1 MRPRIVLTM
10 IVKNETKVI
19 ERCINSI
26 RPVID
31 AWCIVDT
38 GSTDGTQDLIRR
50 TLADLPGELHE
61 IPWRDFAYNRTTAL
75 ELARPL
81 GEYSLMIDADVQCVV
96 HAGVDLG
103 AFTASLTADVYGVM
117 LDDRAIEYQRPQ
129 LTSTRVPFSYRG
141 VLHEFLVVP
150 PDATN
155 GGIVDAF
162 HFLSNFD
169 GARSQ
174 NPNKW
179 HDDVRIL
186 EQALAAGV
194 EADIAPRYTYYLG
207 QSLFAAGRL
216 RDAGEIYRRR
226 AEMGGWAEEVYLS
239 WYASG
244 QIRHRLGDD
253 IDLVLADL
261 MRANDALPS
270 RAEAACRA
278 ASVARLAGRMP
289 TAYLFARRA
298 ADIERPAVSLFL
310 EPDVYEW
317 RALYE
322 LSIAAYYVG
331 RTQEGLDASYRLL
344 TEGKVPDTERES
356 VRENLRFY
364 E

>member
-10 IVKNETKVI
+10 IVKNEIKVI
-19 ERCINSI
+19 ERCIDSV

-50 TLADLPGELHE
+50 SLADLPGELHE
-61 IPWRDFAYNRTTAL
+61 IPWRDFAYNRTQAL

-96 HAGVDLG
+96 HEGVDLG
-103 AFTASLTADVYGVM
+103 AFRANLTADVYGVM
-117 LDDRAIEYQRPQ
+117 LDDRSIEYQRPQ
-129 LTSTRVPFSYRG
+129 LTSTKVPFTYRG

-150 PDATN
+150 PDAVN

-186 EQALAAGV
+186 EQALAVGV
-194 EADIAPRYTYYLG
+194 EADIAPRYTYYLA

-253 IDLVLADL
+253 INLVLDDL
-261 MRANDALPS
+261 MRANDALPG
-270 RAEAACRA
+270 RAEAVCRA

-298 ADIERPAVSLFL
+298 VDIERPAVSLFL
-310 EPDVYEW
+310 EPDVYDW
-317 RALYE
+317 RALFE
-322 LSIAAYYVG
+322 LSVAA
-331 RTQEGLDASYRLL
+331 
-344 TEGKVPDTERES
+344 
-356 VRENLRFY
+356 
-364 E
+364 

>member
-1 MRPRIVLTM
+1 M

-19 ERCINSI
+19 ERCIESI
-26 RPVID
+26 RPLID

-61 IPWRDFAYNRTTAL
+61 IPWRDFAYNRTKAL

-81 GEYSLMIDADVQCVV
+81 GEYSLMIDADVECVI
-96 HAGVDLG
+96 HDGVDLRSMRDG
-103 AFTASLTADVYGVM
+103 LKADVYGVM
-117 LDDRAIEYQRPQ
+117 LDDHVIEYQRPQ
-129 LTSTRVPFSYRG
+129 LTSTRLPFTYRG

-150 PDATN
+150 PEATQ
-155 GGIVDAF
+155 GGIIDAF
-162 HFLSNFD
+162 HFRSNFD

-194 EADIAPRYTYYLG
+194 EADIAPRYTYYLA
-207 QSLFAAGRL
+207 QSLFSAGRL
-216 RDAGEIYRRR
+216 RDAGEVYRRR

-244 QIRHRLGDD
+244 QIRHRLGED
-253 IDLVLADL
+253 INVVLDDL

-270 RAEAACRA
+270 RAEAVCRA
-278 ASVARLAGRMP
+278 AMVARLAGRMP

-310 EPDVYEW
+310 EPDVYDW

-344 TEGKVPDTERES
+344 GEPHTPDAERQT
-356 VRENLRFY
+356 VRDNLRFY